1 VPKAS
6 GGPTPGAA
14 DPRRA
19 ARRRQA
25 GTRTVAIAGLA
36 VAGMAAAV
44 GIAAVISPSA
54 HHGTRH
60 PAILQTA
67 HAAMHP
73 DHDPAAD
80 SAGEPVDPAFF
91 APGACVAYPPTGGD
105 TGKTVFLDAGHGGLD
120 PGGVGYTSN
129 GTQVRE
135 APVNLRIELLAAAIL
150 RAHGYRVVVSRTGAS
165 SVARLGPGDVTGHLL
180 TPAGVHA
187 DVAARDVCA
196 DKANAAILAGI
207 YMNAGG
213 GEGSLTAYDPD
224 RPFATASR
232 RLATLL
238 QHSVLSR
245 LNAAGLD
252 IPDDGVVSDIG
263 LGSALTAADT
273 AYHHLLLLGPAK
285 PGYFTTPSQMP
296 GALIEPLYLTDP
308 FEAAV
313 ASSPYGQHLIAA
325 GIADAVEQYF
335 TGSLPA
341 SRVLPTARPGPG
353 RAPRRTRSRIT
364 ITTLTTRDHCRSSE
378 TAGPGSPRQPPQRAA
393 VIGCHEPGPP
403 IHRLHGT

>member
-25 GTRTVAIAGLA
+25 GTRTVAIASLAVAGLA
-36 VAGMAAAV
+36 VAGMASAV
-44 GIAAVISPSA
+44 GIAAVISPPA

-60 PAILQTA
+60 PAIPQTA

-73 DHDPAAD
+73 DHDPVAD

-91 APGACVAYPPTGGD
+91 APGACVAYPPTSGD

-135 APVNLRIELLAAAIL
+135 APVNLRIELLAAVIL

-165 SVARLGPGDVTGHLL
+165 GVARLGPGDVTEGLL

-187 DVAARDVCA
+187 DVAARVVCA
-196 DKANAAILAGI
+196 NTAGADILAGI

-213 GEGSLTAYDPD
+213 GEGSLTAYDPG
-224 RPFATASR
+224 RPFAAASR
-232 RLATLL
+232 RFATLL
-238 QHSVLSR
+238 QRSVLSR
-245 LNAAGLD
+245 LNAAGLG
-252 IPDDGVVSDIG
+252 IPDGGVVSDIG

-296 GALIEPLYLTDP
+296 GALIEPLYVTDP

-313 ASSPYGQHLIAA
+313 AASARGQQLIAA
-325 GIADAVEQYF
+325 GVADAVEQYF

-341 SRVLPTARPGPG
+341 AARVLPTARPGPG
-353 RAPRRTRSRIT
+353 RALWRTRFRIT
-364 ITTLTTRDHCRSSE
+364 STTLTTRDHCRSRE
-378 TAGPGSPRQPPQRAA
+378 PPGPGHPATTAA
-393 VIGCHEPGPP
+393 RCR
-403 IHRLHGT
+403 HRLS

>member
-6 GGPTPGAA
+6 GGQTKGAA
-14 DPRRA
+14 DPCRA
-19 ARRRQA
+19 VRRRQA
-25 GTRTVAIAGLA
+25 GTWTVAIAGLIVAGLA
-36 VAGMAAAV
+36 VAGMAATV

-54 HHGTRH
+54 HNGTRH
-60 PAILQTA
+60 LTIPQTA

-73 DHDPAAD
+73 DHDPAAG
-80 SAGEPVDPAFF
+80 SAGGPVDPAFF

-135 APVNLRIELLAAAIL
+135 APVNLRIELLTAAIL

-187 DVAARDVCA
+187 DFAARDVCA
-196 DKANAAILAGI
+196 DKADADILAGI

-213 GEGSLTAYDPD
+213 AEGSLTAYDPS
-224 RPFATASR
+224 RPFAAASR

-263 LGSALTAADT
+263 LGSGLTAADT

-285 PGYFTTPSQMP
+285 PGYFTTPSEMP

-313 ASSPYGQHLIAA
+313 ASSSHGQHLIAA
-325 GIADAVEQYF
+325 AITDAVEQYF
-335 TGSLPA
+335 TGSLP
-341 SRVLPTARPGPG
+341 G
-353 RAPRRTRSRIT
+353 RHHRGTR
-364 ITTLTTRDHCRSSE
+364 
-378 TAGPGSPRQPPQRAA
+378 
-393 VIGCHEPGPP
+393 
-403 IHRLHGT
+403 